1 MFTTRDSS
9 KAPHLTLTIP
19 TPATPKRNPA
29 LLFGGLALLLLILL
43 LVNICL
49 GSVLISFGDLTQV
62 VTGASGADPVLRQIV
77 VDFRMPQ
84 ALTALLSG
92 AALAVSGLLMQT
104 IFRNPLA
111 DPFVLGVN
119 SGASLGVA
127 LVILAVAPAGMAIT
141 QGLGIGGQLLVVL
154 AASAGSAG
162 VLIIILVLARRMDV
176 MSILILGLM
185 ISYGVGAMVS
195 LLMFFS
201 MPAKLQ
207 SFITWS
213 FGHFGH
219 VTWKQMTIFLP
230 VLLLGS
236 LSALLLT
243 KPLDAMLMGEQ
254 YAASLGT
261 RVKQVRF
268 FSLLIASA
276 LAGTV
281 TGFCG
286 PIGFLGIA
294 APHLCRYLFQ
304 TAAHRH
310 LIPASLLVGACLAL
324 AADLIAKAPGYTTVL
339 PLNAITALFGAPVI
353 IAALVKQGQMRS
365 LFGR

>member
-1 MFTTRDSS
+1 MSYQS
-9 KAPHLTLTIP
+9 Q
-19 TPATPKRNPA
+19 ATSKRNPVV
-29 LLFGGLALLLLILL
+29 LFTGLAWLLLGLF
-43 LVNICL
+43 VANVGL
-49 GSVLISFGDLTQV
+49 GSVLISFGDLFQIL
-62 VTGASGADPVLRQIV
+62 TGSSSADPVLKQIV
-77 VDFRMPQ
+77 VDFRLPQ

-92 AALAVSGLLMQT
+92 SALSASGLLMQT

-127 LVILAVAPAGMAIT
+127 IVILVVAPAGLALT
-141 QGLGIGGQLLVVL
+141 EGLGLSGNLLVVV
-154 AASAGSAG
+154 AASTGSAG
-162 VLIIILVLARRMDV
+162 VLLLILILARSMDV

-185 ISYGVGAMVS
+185 ISYGVGAVVS

-201 MPAKLQ
+201 MPTKLQ

-213 FGHFGH
+213 FGNFGN
-219 VTWKQMTIFLP
+219 VTWSQLSVFLP
-230 VLLLGS
+230 VILIGTLSTLLLS
-236 LSALLLT
+236 
-243 KPLDAMLMGEQ
+243 KPLDALLMGEN

-261 RVKQVRF
+261 HVRRIRF
-268 FSLLIASA
+268 FCLLAASV

-304 TAAHRH
+304 TSAHRL
-310 LIPASLLVGACLAL
+310 LIPASLIAGASLAL
-324 AADLIAKAPGYTTVL
+324 GADLIAKAPGYSTVL

-353 IAALVKQGQMRS
+353 IVALIKQGSLRN
-365 LFGR
+365 LFGK

>member
-1 MFTTRDSS
+1 MS
-9 KAPHLTLTIP
+9 KAN
-19 TPATPKRNPA
+19 NPGV
-29 LLFGGLALLLLILL
+29 LFSGFGLLLLA
-43 LVNICL
+43 LVIANVCL
-49 GSVLISFGDLTQV
+49 GSVLISFGDLAKV
-62 VTGASGADPVLRQIV
+62 VTGATDADPILRQIV
-77 VDFRMPQ
+77 FDFRMPQ

-127 LVILAVAPAGMAIT
+127 LVILAVAPTGLALT
-141 QGLGIGGQLLVVL
+141 QSLGFSGHLLVVL

-162 VLIIILVLARRMDV
+162 VLVIILLLSRRMDV

-185 ISYGVGAMVS
+185 ISYGVGAVVS

-230 VLLLGS
+230 VLLVGS
-236 LSALLLT
+236 LSCLLLA

-254 YAASLGT
+254 YATSLGT
-261 RVKQVRF
+261 RVRQVRVL
-268 FSLLIASA
+268 SLLVASV

-304 TAAHRH
+304 TAAHHR
-310 LIPASLLVGACLAL
+310 LIPASLIVGACLAL
-324 AADLIAKAPGYTTVL
+324 SADLIAKAPGYTTVL

-353 IAALVKQGQMRS
+353 IAALVKQGNIRN

>member
-1 MFTTRDSS
+1 MLQKTTASTR
-9 KAPHLTLTIP
+9 L
-19 TPATPKRNPA
+19 RNPT
-29 LLFGGLALLLLILL
+29 LLFGGLGLLLLVLFIAN
-43 LVNICL
+43 VGL
-49 GSVLISFGDLTQV
+49 GSVLISLSDLLSIFK
-62 VTGASGADPVLRQIV
+62 GNASADPVLKQIV
-77 VDFRMPQ
+77 IDFRLPQ
-84 ALTALLSG
+84 ALTAMLSG
-92 AALAVSGLLMQT
+92 SALAVSGLLMQT
-104 IFRNPLA
+104 MLRNPLA

-127 LVILAVAPAGMAIT
+127 IVVLTAAPAGLALT
-141 QGLGIGGQLLVVL
+141 QGLGISGNLLVIV

-162 VLIIILVLARRMDV
+162 VLLLILILARRMDV

-185 ISYGVGAMVS
+185 ISYGVGAVVS

-213 FGHFGH
+213 FGHFGN
-219 VTWKQMTIFLP
+219 VTWSQLNVYLP
-230 VLLLGS
+230 VILAGT
-236 LSALLLT
+236 LSTLFLS
-243 KPLDAMLMGEQ
+243 KPLDAMLMGEN

-261 RVKQVRF
+261 KVKQIRF
-268 FSLLIASA
+268 LCLMIASV

-304 TAAHRH
+304 TSSHRL
-310 LIPASLLVGACLAL
+310 LIPATLMVGASLAL
-324 AADLIAKAPGYTTVL
+324 SADLIAKAPGYSTVL

-353 IAALVKQGQMRS
+353 IVALVKQGKLGT

>member
-1 MFTTRDSS
+1 MAASS
-9 KAPHLTLTIP
+9 RH
-19 TPATPKRNPA
+19 RNPS
-29 LLFGGLALLLLILL
+29 LLFVGLGLMLSMLFIAN
-43 LVNICL
+43 VGL
-49 GSVLISFGDLTQV
+49 GSVLISIGDLFV
-62 VTGASGADPVLRQIV
+62 ILTGDATADPVLKQIV
-77 VDFRMPQ
+77 LEFRLPQ

-92 AALAVSGLLMQT
+92 SALAVSGLLMQT

-127 LVILAVAPAGMAIT
+127 IVVLAVAPAGLALT
-141 QGLGIGGQLLVVL
+141 QGLGLSGHILVVV
-154 AASAGSAG
+154 AASIGSAA
-162 VLIIILVLARRMDV
+162 VLFLILILARRMDV

-185 ISYGVGAMVS
+185 ISYGVGAVVS

-213 FGHFGH
+213 FGHFGN
-219 VTWKQMTIFLP
+219 VTWNQLLIFMP
-230 VLLLGS
+230 VILIGTLSTLLLS
-236 LSALLLT
+236 
-243 KPLDAMLMGEQ
+243 KPLDAMLMGENF
-254 YAASLGT
+254 ASSVGT
-261 RVKQVRF
+261 PVKRIRF
-268 FSLLIASA
+268 LCLLVASV
-276 LAGTV
+276 LAGTI

-304 TAAHRH
+304 TSTHRV
-310 LIPASLLVGACLAL
+310 LIPATLMAGACLAL
-324 AADLIAKAPGYTTVL
+324 SADLIAKAPGYSTVL

-353 IAALVKQGQMRS
+353 IVALIKQGKLKN